1 LDDMFHKNLRELPP
15 FGDTLG
21 MDWVES
27 VEDKV
32 RVRLCPS
39 DRVRL
44 SKSVDAYHPGAI
56 LATLDNACGWCIRQ
70 HPRYTDGTSMAT
82 LNLRVDL
89 LERAPMTGPL
99 LVTARCDSYD
109 GEVAHVRGEARYED
123 SQHMVATVQA
133 TFMLGTPNL
142 PREAVETASQ
152 EPSR

>member
-1 LDDMFHKNLRELPP
+1 MFHKNLRELPP

-27 VEDKV
+27 VEDQV
-32 RVRLCPS
+32 RVRLRPS
-39 DRVRL
+39 DRVSL
-44 SKSVDAYHPGAI
+44 SSTTGVYHPGAI

-99 LVTARCDSYD
+99 LMTARCESYD
-109 GEVAHVRGEARYED
+109 GEVAHVRGEARYEET
-123 SQHMVATVQA
+123 QTMVATVQA
-133 TFMLGTPNL
+133 TFMLGTPNQ
-142 PREAVETASQ
+142 PRDALMSSSAES
-152 EPSR
+152 SS